1 MEIACLVDSRS
12 IRTASRIY
20 RETFSKFP
28 LLPHGLRGVVSR
40 VSYDYAGDYEDGH
53 DDGLSTLEGKGWG
66 GAEPGFNL
74 KLGERVGISMYK
86 MRMLNF
92 SHPCGSRTSPSVRLR
107 VPQTSLGSWKNGQRG
122 RPTSVLDV
130 SPGRNQQV

>member
-1 MEIACLVDSRS
+1 MEIASLVDSRS

-28 LLPHGLRGVVSR
+28 LQPHGLSNERSRKRGKLR
-40 VSYDYAGDYEDGH
+40 LRGRLRGRP
-53 DDGLSTLEGKGWG
+53 STLEGKGG

-92 SHPCGSRTSPSVRLR
+92 SHPCGSRASPSVRLR